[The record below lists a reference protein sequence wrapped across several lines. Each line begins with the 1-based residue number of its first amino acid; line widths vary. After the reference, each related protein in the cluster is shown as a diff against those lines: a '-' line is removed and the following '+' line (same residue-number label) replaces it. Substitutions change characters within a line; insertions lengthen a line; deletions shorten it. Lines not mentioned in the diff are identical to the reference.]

1 MSVASTGSL
10 LVTSMVSEPGAMPA
24 ASSAALIA
32 AISTSFLFGGQIVQF
47 GAGMPEITGA
57 VLSMFT
63 VAVARELTLS
73 ARSVQVPDADWSFPS
88 VMMTI
93 GAEHDAIPERS
104 STPENVTVTSVLFH
118 PFAFAAGVAFAE
130 AIGRVLSILIPS
142 ALAMNELPA
151 RSVKIA
157 IAD

>member
-1 MSVASTGSL
+1 
-10 LVTSMVSEPGAMPA
+10 TSIVSEPGATPA
-24 ASSAALIA
+24 ESSVAFIE

-88 VMMTI
+88 GMMTI
-93 GAEHDAIPERS
+93 GAEHDAIPGRS
-104 STPENVTVTSVLFH
+104 STPVNVTVTSVLFH
-118 PFAFAAGVAFAE
+118 P
-130 AIGRVLSILIPS
+130 L
-142 ALAMNELPA
+142 
-151 RSVKIA
+151 
-157 IAD
+157 